1 MTQEIRSTPQ
11 RAKPRAIVAKAAS
24 GSSSQASP
32 ALTKTVAAA
41 PAVGAQSPAARA
53 PSRRAPARAPQPAA
67 SVATA
72 ATTAREPFKPA
83 PKAIMANAPAS
94 TEPAAPMG
102 KPPAPVEAAIDLA
115 EAVVASPAM
124 PDPQPVRKSAEPRAA
139 APAPSRRAPA
149 AAKPML
155 ASRASS
161 STASSD
167 LLALRAAELD
177 QRAAELEAER
187 EAIAMAKKE
196 AEEAEIAAQKAAQEE
211 AARAESEASARDL
224 EEDMGAM
231 AAQIAAAEAEI
242 ERNAASVK
250 LAAQREE
257 LARRLRETTAR
268 LDESAKAAAVALS
281 RELSREDIVEPVA
294 APRQP
299 SSEDLEL
306 AVATRSQFVEAAAM
320 AAIHAV
326 RDSDELPDTRRS
338 SVLSR
343 QPAAPRSSLGKLPP
357 ATSADLARARLRAE
371 IAPPKPTA
379 TKHARPPAPRQ
390 PTPSIAS
397 RIGARLSKGAY
408 SYMEHF
414 EGEILGPM
422 IWLWRSKAI
431 IAGAMA
437 HVLIPLLM
445 AYMCAQNSAVKAVF
459 FGEPVGSMS
468 PLVANLGGI
477 CMLFVICGF
486 LWTLIYMAGRRLISA
501 FKIDFVGLERL
512 GRGVTDKKS

>member
-1 MTQEIRSTPQ
+1 
-11 RAKPRAIVAKAAS
+11 
-24 GSSSQASP
+24 
-32 ALTKTVAAA
+32 
-41 PAVGAQSPAARA
+41 
-53 PSRRAPARAPQPAA
+53 
-67 SVATA
+67 
-72 ATTAREPFKPA
+72 
-83 PKAIMANAPAS
+83 
-94 TEPAAPMG
+94 MG
-102 KPPAPVEAAIDLA
+102 KAPAPVEAAVELA
-115 EAVVASPAM
+115 EAVIAAPAM
-124 PDPQPVRKSAEPRAA
+124 PEPQPVRKSESRAA
-139 APAPSRRAPA
+139 APAPSRRSPA
-149 AAKPML
+149 VAKAMP
-155 ASRASS
+155 ASRPSS
-161 STASSD
+161 NASSD
-167 LLALRAAELD
+167 MLA

-196 AEEAEIAAQKAAQEE
+196 AEEAEIAAQKAALEE
-211 AARAESEASARDL
+211 AARAESEASARGL

-268 LDESAKAAAVALS
+268 LDESAKAAAAALS
-281 RELSREDIVEPVA
+281 REDVAEPA
-294 APRQP
+294 PAPRQP
-299 SSEDLEL
+299 SEQDLEQ
-306 AVATRSQFVEAAAM
+306 AVASRSQYVEAAAM

-326 RDSDELPDTRRS
+326 RDSDELPDARRS

-343 QPAAPRSSLGKLPP
+343 QLAPAAPRPSLGNLPP
-357 ATSADLARARLRAE
+357 PTSADLARARLRAE

-390 PTPSIAS
+390 PKPSFAA

-422 IWLWRSKAI
+422 IWLWRSKGI

-437 HVLIPLLM
+437 HVFIPLFM
-445 AYMCAQNSAVKAVF
+445 AYMCAQNAAVRAVF

-486 LWTLIYMAGRRLISA
+486 LWTLIYMAGRRLLSA
-501 FKIDFVGLERL
+501 FKIDFIGLERL
-512 GRGVTDKKS
+512 GRGATDKKG